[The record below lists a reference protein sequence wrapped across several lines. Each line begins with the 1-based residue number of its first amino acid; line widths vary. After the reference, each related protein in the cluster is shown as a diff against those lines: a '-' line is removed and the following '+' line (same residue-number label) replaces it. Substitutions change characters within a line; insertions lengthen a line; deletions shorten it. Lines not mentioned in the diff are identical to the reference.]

1 VSFYF
6 IFLFIYLF
14 IYLFIHSFIYLF
26 IYLLIYLFIYLY
38 IHSFFMFFPI
48 INQEYLVILL
58 GEISPLPVTY
68 AGGARS
74 IEDLQRVTELG
85 KGKVSPLRFH
95 FILHECEYWKKVGTV
110 INTTDPYTYN
120 LHASRRH

>member
-1 VSFYF
+1 
-6 IFLFIYLF
+6 
-14 IYLFIHSFIYLF
+14 
-26 IYLLIYLFIYLY
+26 
-38 IHSFFMFFPI
+38 MFSPMI
-48 INQEYLVILL
+48 KQENLVILL

-95 FILHECEYWKKVGTV
+95 LIFRECEYLKKVGTV
-110 INTTDPYTYN
+110 INTTDSYTNN
-120 LHASRRH
+120 LHASRRHKNPQIHKNKYK